1 MTDDEPLPRPTHAT
15 IIFREPGS
23 SNESSP
29 ESALRLVVP
38 LTGGKVSDIKAMLQR
53 IHPDKP
59 APATQR
65 LIFAGR
71 LLQDATPI
79 ADVLRQVSRLE
90 PPK

>member
-38 LTGGKVSDIKAMLQR
+38 LTGGKFPIAMLQR